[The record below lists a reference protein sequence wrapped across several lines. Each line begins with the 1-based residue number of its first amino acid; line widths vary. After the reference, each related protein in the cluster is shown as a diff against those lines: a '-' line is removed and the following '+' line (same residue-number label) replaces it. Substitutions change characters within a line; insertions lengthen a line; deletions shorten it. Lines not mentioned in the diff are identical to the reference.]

1 MNPIIN
7 YATLLE
13 KKRERDR
20 VREVLTEK
28 PTLEQYMEAVAVN
41 MEASNDT
48 IEKQNELIAAMK
60 DMIESQDE
68 LIKLYEHYIVLLGG
82 KTPTAR

>member
-1 MNPIIN
+1 
-7 YATLLE
+7 
-13 KKRERDR
+13 
-20 VREVLTEK
+20 
-28 PTLEQYMEAVAVN
+28 MEAVAAN
-41 MEASNDT
+41 IEASNDA